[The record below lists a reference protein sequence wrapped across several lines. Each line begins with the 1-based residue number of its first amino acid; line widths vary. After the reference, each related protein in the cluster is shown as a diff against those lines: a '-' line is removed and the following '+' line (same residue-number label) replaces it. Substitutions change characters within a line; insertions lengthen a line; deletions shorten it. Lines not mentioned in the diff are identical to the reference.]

1 MHSYQYVRTIHFRNK
16 KTQQSTNWYNI
27 PMKSLRVG
35 DVFKFRSYQGSL
47 NIVVEVNE
55 YEISYINKYDNYS
68 VKKKDNSSL
77 LWHCW
82 INPKHNHLV
91 EKFSYWK
98 NPETQ
103 EVTKY
108 IGCLQSR
115 RSDMEYNDKQ
125 INSMILYL
133 RVNRVAEV
141 QYIDRE
147 IINTETT
154 SVDTGDLKLYD
165 YMSSSHLSVK
175 QLISAAIESGW
186 TEDWKT

>member
-1 MHSYQYVRTIHFRNK
+1 M
-16 KTQQSTNWYNI
+16 
-27 PMKSLRVG
+27 
-35 DVFKFRSYQGSL
+35 
-47 NIVVEVNE
+47 VEVIGD
-55 YEISYINKYDNYS
+55 EIYYMNKYDNYS
-68 VKKKDNSSL
+68 IKKKDNSSL

-82 INPKHNHLV
+82 INPKQNHLE

-98 NPETQ
+98 NPETL

-108 IGCLQSR
+108 IGCLKSR

-133 RVNRVAEV
+133 RVNRVAEL

>member
-1 MHSYQYVRTIHFRNK
+1 
-16 KTQQSTNWYNI
+16 
-27 PMKSLRVG
+27 
-35 DVFKFRSYQGSL
+35 
-47 NIVVEVNE
+47 
-55 YEISYINKYDNYS
+55 
-68 VKKKDNSSL
+68 
-77 LWHCW
+77 
-82 INPKHNHLV
+82 
-91 EKFSYWK
+91 
-98 NPETQ
+98 
-103 EVTKY
+103 
-108 IGCLQSR
+108 
-115 RSDMEYNDKQ
+115 MEYNDKQ

-133 RVNRVAEV
+133 RVNRVAEL